1 MFMHEWFTAMGTASL
16 SLDNASRMWD
26 VMVFEGDM
34 VLVRSAAAFL
44 TGLEAR
50 LFGAETGK
58 EVLAIVKDGLD
69 NIGEEEWMKLVRQS
83 GK

>member
-34 VLVRSAAAFL
+34 VLLRSAAAFL
-44 TGLEAR
+44 TSLEAR

-69 NIGEEEWMKLVRQS
+69 NIGEEDWMKLVRQS